1 MSDSSRGTGEE
12 PAGLPRRDK
21 PGLLA
26 QYLPILQW
34 GRTYNG
40 SVLTNDLVAAIIVTI
55 MLIPQ
60 SLAYALL
67 AGLPPVVGLYA
78 SILPLIAYAI
88 FGTSRT
94 LAVGPVA
101 VVSLMT
107 ASAAGAVAV
116 QGTELY
122 LEAAITLAALSG
134 VMLAVLG
141 FLRMGFLANLLSHP
155 VVSGFITASGIL
167 IATSQVKHILGVAA
181 GGDNWP
187 EMLGGLAAAID
198 TINPWT
204 LAIGIPA
211 MLFLFWVRKGLK
223 PALVTLGMTPRAAD
237 IAAKAGPVIAVVATI
252 LAAIGL
258 DLEARGVNLVGAI
271 PQGLPP
277 FAMPSTDLDLIGQLW
292 VPALLISI
300 IGFVESV
307 SVAQTLAAK
316 RRQRIAPNQ
325 ELIGLGASN
334 IASAF
339 SGGYPVTGG
348 FARSVVNFDAGAET
362 PAAGA
367 YTAVGIALA
376 GLFLT
381 PLLYSLPI
389 ATLAATIIVAVLSL
403 VDLKTPGQLWTYSK
417 ADFAAHMTTIAITLF
432 AGVELGVIAG
442 VAVGLLLYLWRASR
456 PHAAIVGRVPE
467 TEHFRN
473 VERHKVFT
481 VPHVLSIRIDESL
494 TYLNARWLEEYV
506 LEEIADRPDLRHVI
520 LMCSAVNEID
530 ASGLE
535 SLEAIN
541 HRLID
546 AGIGLHLSEVK
557 GPVMDRLKRT
567 HFLGD
572 LNGRIF
578 LSQNRAFRDLS
589 AAPQDG
595 ADQTPD
601 AARGMI

>member
-1 MSDSSRGTGEE
+1 MIRAGTILSR
-12 PAGLPRRDK
+12 
-21 PGLLA
+21 
-26 QYLPILQW
+26 YLPIIEW
-34 GRTYNG
+34 GRTYDR
-40 SVLTNDLVAAIIVTI
+40 SVLTADMIAAVIVTI

-67 AGLPPVVGLYA
+67 AGLPPIIGLYA
-78 SILPLIAYAI
+78 SILPLVVYAL

-101 VVSLMT
+101 VLSLMT
-107 ASAAGAVAV
+107 ASAAGAVAMP
-116 QGTELY
+116 GTAAY

-134 VMLAVLG
+134 VMLAVMGL
-141 FLRMGFLANLLSHP
+141 LRLGFLANLLSHP
-155 VVSGFITASGIL
+155 VISGFITASGIL
-167 IATSQVKHILGVAA
+167 IATSQIKHIIGVRAE
-181 GGDNWP
+181 GDNWP
-187 EMLGGLAAAID
+187 EMLGSLATSIGA
-198 TINPWT
+198 INPWIM
-204 LAIGIPA
+204 AIGVPA
-211 MLFLFWVRKGLK
+211 LIFLFWVRSGFKKTLLRIGL
-223 PALVTLGMTPRAAD
+223 APRTAD
-237 IAAKAGPVIAVVATI
+237 IIAKAGPVIAVALTI
-252 LAAIGL
+252 LAASL
-258 DLEARGVNLVGAI
+258 FDLGQKGVDLVGEI
-271 PQGLPP
+271 PSGLPP
-277 FAMPSTDLDLIGQLW
+277 FAVPSTDLALIEKLW

-316 RRQRIAPNQ
+316 RRQRISPDQ
-325 ELIGLGASN
+325 ELVGLGASN

-348 FARSVVNFDAGAET
+348 FARSAVNFDAGAQT

-367 YTAVGIALA
+367 YTAGGIALA
-376 GLFLT
+376 SLFLT
-381 PLLYSLPI
+381 PLLFSLPI

-403 VDLKTPGQLWTYSK
+403 VDLKTPAQLWRYSK
-417 ADFAAHMTTIAITLF
+417 ADFAAHLATIVITLL

-456 PHAAIVGRVPE
+456 PHAAVVGRVPE

-473 VERHKVFT
+473 VERHSVFT

-506 LEEIADRPDLRHVI
+506 LERVADQPAVRHVI

-541 HRLID
+541 HRLTD
-546 AGIGLHLSEVK
+546 AGIGVHLSEVK

-567 HFLGD
+567 DFVEE
-572 LNGRIF
+572 LNGRVF
-578 LSQNRAFRDLS
+578 LSQNRAFRELALDDGKVEVQPDDL
-589 AAPQDG
+589 
-595 ADQTPD
+595 
-601 AARGMI
+601 ARGMI

>member
-1 MSDSSRGTGEE
+1 MTTET
-12 PAGLPRRDK
+12 AAAKPRKAPK
-21 PGLLA
+21 PGIVA
-26 QYLPILQW
+26 QYLPILDW
-34 GRTYNG
+34 GRRYDK
-40 SVLTNDLVAAIIVTI
+40 SIFTNDLIAAVIVTI

-78 SILPLIAYAI
+78 SILPLVAYAI

-107 ASAAGAVAV
+107 ASAAGAVAA
-116 QGTELY
+116 QGTAQY
-122 LEAAITLAALSG
+122 MEAAITLAALSG

-141 FLRMGFLANLLSHP
+141 ILRMGFLANLLSHP
-155 VVSGFITASGIL
+155 VISGFITASGIL
-167 IATSQVKHILGVAA
+167 IATSQLKHILGVKA

-187 EMLGGLAAAID
+187 DMLGSLFAALDSVNVWALCVGVFA
-198 TINPWT
+198 TV
-204 LAIGIPA
+204 
-211 MLFLFWVRKGLK
+211 FLFWVRKGAK
-223 PALVTLGMTPRAAD
+223 PALMKLGLKPRMAE
-237 IAAKAGPVIAVVATI
+237 IGAKAGPVVAVALTIVAA
-252 LAAIGL
+252 LSF
-258 DLEARGVNLVGAI
+258 DLGDKGVNLVGAI

-277 FAMPSTDLDLIGQLW
+277 FAVPSTDLGLISQLW

-367 YTAVGIALA
+367 FTAVGIALA
-376 GLFLT
+376 SLFLT
-381 PLLYSLPI
+381 PLLFNLPI

-403 VDLKTPGQLWTYSK
+403 VDLKTPGQLWRYSK
-417 ADFAAHMTTIAITLF
+417 SDFAAHMATIGITLL

-456 PHAAIVGRVPE
+456 PHAAVIGRVPE

-473 VERHKVFT
+473 VERHDVFT
-481 VPHVLSIRIDESL
+481 VPHVLSIRVDESL

-506 LEEIADRPDLRHVI
+506 LERVADQPEVRNVI
-520 LMCSAVNEID
+520 LLFSAVNEVD

-541 HRLID
+541 HRMID

-557 GPVMDRLKRT
+557 GPVMDRLQRT
-567 HFLGD
+567 HFVD
-572 LNGRIF
+572 ELNGEVF
-578 LSQNRAFRDLS
+578 LSHARAFAKLVRD
-589 AAPQDG
+589 DG
-595 ADQTPD
+595 NDHPPMHD
-601 AARGMI
+601 HARGMI

>member
-1 MSDSSRGTGEE
+1 MAE
-12 PAGLPRRDK
+12 PT
-21 PGLLA
+21 LLA
-26 QYLPILQW
+26 RYLPILQW

-40 SVLTNDLVAAIIVTI
+40 SVLTNDLVAAVIVTI

-78 SILPLIAYAI
+78 SILPLVAYAL

-101 VVSLMT
+101 VLSLMT
-107 ASAAGAVAV
+107 ASAASAVAA
-116 QGTELY
+116 QGTAEY
-122 LEAAITLAALSG
+122 VEAAITLAALSG
-134 VMLAVLG
+134 ILLAVLG
-141 FLRMGFLANLLSHP
+141 FLRLGFLANLLSHP
-155 VVSGFITASGIL
+155 VISGFITASGIL
-167 IATSQVKHILGVAA
+167 IATSQIKHILGIPG

-187 EMLGGLAAAID
+187 EMLGSLASNIGL
-198 TINPWT
+198 TNPWT

-211 MLFLFWVRKGLK
+211 TLFLFWVRGGLK
-223 PALVTLGMTPRAAD
+223 PALLRIGLKPRAAD
-237 IAAKAGPVIAVVATI
+237 IAAKAGPVIAVALTI
-252 LAAIGL
+252 LAVVML
-258 DLEARGVNLVGAI
+258 DLAEKGVDLVGAI

-277 FAMPSTDLDLIGQLW
+277 FATPSTDMDLIAQLW
-292 VPALLISI
+292 VPALLISV

-316 RRQRIAPNQ
+316 RRQRIAPDQ

-367 YTAVGIALA
+367 YTAIGIALA
-376 GLFLT
+376 SLFLT
-381 PLLYSLPI
+381 PLLFSLPI

-403 VDLKTPGQLWTYSK
+403 VDLKTPGQLWRYSK
-417 ADFAAHMTTIAITLF
+417 ADFAAHLATIVTTLL
-432 AGVELGVIAG
+432 AGVELGVITG
-442 VAVGLLLYLWRASR
+442 VVVGLLLYLWRASR

-473 VERHKVFT
+473 VERHDVFT

-506 LEEIADRPDLRHVI
+506 LERVADQPEVRHVI
-520 LMCSAVNEID
+520 LMCSAVNEVD

-541 HRLID
+541 HRLSDSGID
-546 AGIGLHLSEVK
+546 LHLSEVK

-567 HFLGD
+567 EFLEKIG
-572 LNGRIF
+572 GRVF
-578 LSQNRAFRDLS
+578 LSQNRAFRELS
-589 AAPQDG
+589 RDN
-595 ADQTPD
+595 ADPSLPD
-601 AARGMI
+601 DIARGLI